1 MRNVYVCVN
10 YVIEVFTIYDNGDG
24 GNTADMEF
32 VYEGTQRE
40 RFRNLAD
47 DKGFMCDR

>member
-24 GNTADMEF
+24 GHTADF
-32 VYEGTQRE
+32 AGNSR
-40 RFRNLAD
+40 
-47 DKGFMCDR
+47 K